1 MTGIENA
8 MRTQKTLQVIC
19 KISKFCNLRC
29 NYCYE
34 YPDLAKRDRMQLDDI
49 GRMFATLRRYVDE
62 NPGTESIVFYW
73 QGGEPLLIKPEVY
86 VAIGELSREAFA
98 GSVSVVHTV
107 QTNLTVMS
115 PPWLDFLSERRFFTD
130 VSISFDVVGEERV
143 DVKGK
148 SKNAAVMANI
158 QKLFDAGI
166 SFGAIAVVA
175 RHSVDHVRNI
185 YRFYDELGV
194 YMRFLPF
201 YVSASAG
208 QIEAH
213 GLTADQIVGALC
225 AVFDEWISS
234 ETATS
239 VEPLNTYLEY
249 ALDFVQGIAPRS
261 RDIPLQ
267 ESMFLVTPNGDTWGI
282 PDMYVPGASYGNI
295 FRDDFADM
303 LRGPARQKALGE
315 ARRRMDSVC
324 TSCPYFGPCPGY
336 AVAQAS
342 PDERVHIDNSGCMLR
357 AVLDHIVMRLEQ
369 AGIQDAIRNMALPV
383 RRGAALEVTL

>member
-1 MTGIENA
+1 
-8 MRTQKTLQVIC
+8 MRTQKTLQIIC

-34 YPDLAKRDRMQLDDI
+34 YPDLGKRDRMHLEEI
-49 GRMFATLRRYVDE
+49 GRMFASLRRYVDD

-86 VAIGELSREAFA
+86 IAIGELSKVAFD
-98 GSVSVVHTV
+98 GSVSVTHTV
-107 QTNLTVMS
+107 QTNLTVLS
-115 PPWLDFLSERRFFTD
+115 PAWIEFLSERLFFTD

-148 SKNAAVMANI
+148 SKNSVVLSNI

-166 SFGAIAVVA
+166 NFGAIAVVA
-175 RHSVDHVRNI
+175 RHSVDEVRNI

-213 GLTADQIVGALC
+213 GLSADQIVGALC

-239 VEPLNTYLEY
+239 VEPLNTYVEY
-249 ALDFVQGIAPRS
+249 ALDFVQGIKPQS
-261 RDIPLQ
+261 KDIALQ

-282 PDMYVPGASYGNI
+282 ADMYVQGTSYGNI

-303 LRGPARQKALGE
+303 LRGPARQKAWAD

-324 TSCPYFGPCPGY
+324 KSCPYYGPCPGY

-342 PDERVHIDNSGCMLR
+342 PDERVHIDKSGCILR
-357 AVLDHIVMRLEQ
+357 AVLDHIVLRLNQ
-369 AGIQDAIRNMALPV
+369 TGIGDAIRNMASPA